1 MLNKLIKRRSFTQ
14 AGLFT
19 FLLQPVI
26 TYHSFAAQGAN
37 NKVSGCCLMSGG
49 DKYISRSRLGPSSQ
63 ITNPKSNQAIENS
76 GDPHFDESLGIV
88 LADISR
94 LFEVRPGFAYFD
106 DTGSPNALALP
117 DSHLANSHGTVLFGK
132 QMLAMNKQHPYGDMF
147 IMGICAHE
155 FAHIVQFFSGYHDR
169 LSNNQS
175 TKKFVELH
183 ADFLSGYYIGKR
195 NISYSNAEL
204 YSLGESW
211 ESIGDSSYTDPD
223 HHGTAEERLEAI
235 EQGYRLA
242 KKQPSLNIKVACEN
256 GMKYLKI

>member
-1 MLNKLIKRRSFTQ
+1 
-14 AGLFT
+14 
-19 FLLQPVI
+19 
-26 TYHSFAAQGAN
+26 
-37 NKVSGCCLMSGG
+37 MSGG
-49 DKYISRSRLGPSSQ
+49 DKYISRSRLGS
-63 ITNPKSNQAIENS
+63 SNQISSSHADQSIENS

-88 LADISR
+88 LAEIAR
-94 LFEVRPGFAYFD
+94 LFEIRPGFAYFD

-132 QMLAMNKQHPYGDMF
+132 QMLAMNKVHPHGDMF

-175 TKKFVELH
+175 TKKLVELH

-242 KKQPSLNIKVACEN
+242 KKQPTLNINGACEN
-256 GMKYLKI
+256 GIKYLKI